1 MRAATAPEVATSRVM
16 ASTNGFFYLLGGSAL
31 LACLV
36 WGEDPAPASWWLTA
50 GTVSG
55 LAVLTGAA
63 LLAWGHRLNRLAFH
77 ASVVLGTALICLVVV
92 IAPGGDTATGLAA
105 VFTFVAADTFFFFAW
120 PLACLHLSLAL
131 AACSAGLLSQ
141 PGVTVGT
148 VVAVDVVI
156 VSIAAVVGAL
166 SRRASSAVRD
176 SLTRLPNRRGFDLA
190 MDDALTAIGRSGAPL
205 SVALVD
211 VDHFKA
217 INDTRGH
224 AAGDEVLQFAAARW
238 RQVLPAGA
246 VLARHGGDEFA
257 LLLPGM
263 RGPEALTLVE
273 RLRTSTDRVSVS
285 CGVAERRAGESASQ
299 LLRRADAA
307 LYQAKAAG
315 RGRSRL
321 EDAHESLL
329 AARLAAALA
338 AGEVTVAY
346 QPIVDLLSGEVAGVE
361 ALARWDDA
369 ELGAVPPAEF
379 VRVAESEGLIEVLG
393 REVLRRAC
401 GDHAAVC
408 AVLGRDVV
416 LTVNVSGRELVAE
429 GYADRVLEVLHETG
443 MPASRLVLEVT
454 ESLLEADA
462 PEALG
467 ALARLRDAGMA
478 VAIDDFGT
486 GYSALSRLDTMPADY
501 LKLDSGFVST
511 ITVSPRRA
519 GLVAA
524 MVTLSQ
530 ALGLRLVAEGVES
543 PAHVRTL
550 TELGCRLGQGFLF
563 GGPAPLP
570 ELLTRFAAG
579 RPGSPVLA
587 AHR

>member
-16 ASTNGFFYLLGGSAL
+16 ASTNGFFYLLGGTAL
-31 LACLV
+31 FACLV
-36 WGEDPAPASWWLTA
+36 WGEDPAPVPWRVTA
-50 GTVSG
+50 GIVAA

-77 ASVVLGTALICLVVV
+77 GTVVLGTALISLMVVM
-92 IAPGGDTATGLAA
+92 APGGDTATGLAA
-105 VFTFVAADTFFFFAW
+105 IFTFVATDTFFFFAW
-120 PLACLHLSLAL
+120 PLACVHLALAL

-148 VVAVDVVI
+148 VVTVDVVI
-156 VSIAAVVGAL
+156 VSIAGVVGAL

-190 MDDALTAIGRSGAPL
+190 MDDALAAMARSGSPL

-211 VDHFKA
+211 VDHFKT

-238 RQVLPAGA
+238 RRVLPAGA

-257 LLLPGM
+257 VLLPGL
-263 RGPEALTLVE
+263 RGPEALAVVE

-285 CGVAERRAGESASQ
+285 CGVAERRVEEGASQ

-315 RGRSRL
+315 RARSRL
-321 EDAHESLL
+321 EDAHESRL

-338 AGEVTVAY
+338 AGEVAVAY
-346 QPIVDLLSGEVAGVE
+346 QPIVDLHSGEIAGIE
-361 ALARWDDA
+361 TLARWEDP
-369 ELGAVPPAEF
+369 ELGAVPPVEF
-379 VRVAESEGLIEVLG
+379 VRVAENEGLIEVLG
-393 REVLRRAC
+393 EAVLRQAC
-401 GDHAAVC
+401 RDHSAVC
-408 AVLGRDVV
+408 AALGRDVV

-429 GYADRVLEVLHETG
+429 GYADRVLQVLRETG
-443 MPASRLVLEVT
+443 VPASRLVLEVT

-462 PEALG
+462 PEALA
-467 ALARLRDAGMA
+467 ALARLRAAGMA

-501 LKLDSGFVST
+501 LKLDHEFVST
-511 ITVSPRRA
+511 VTVSPRRA

-524 MVTLSQ
+524 MVTMSD

-570 ELLTRFAAG
+570 ELLAGFAAG
-579 RPGSPVLA
+579 RPAVA